1 MNKNNIYTNYIFTL
15 KIMAFNQARQN
26 LGMQN
31 IKSYKIISRTLIM
44 PSGFGDSVSKS
55 NNKPKK
61 D

>member
-1 MNKNNIYTNYIFTL
+1 
-15 KIMAFNQARQN
+15 MAFNQARQN

-31 IKSYKIISRTLIM
+31 IKSYKILSRTLIM